1 DNLEGIV
8 AKAGV
13 EIDDEI
19 FSDGNGSLKIVSDA
33 PTVIQLYE
41 TGDLDVENATLIYS
55 AKVKTENVQGQV
67 YLEMWCAFEG
77 KGEYFSRGLDKAI
90 AGKSDWKTLETNF
103 FLNSGENPDNVRLNF
118 VVAGTGTVWIDDI
131 RLVKR

>member
-1 DNLEGIV
+1 MKFLNYILPLVFFFVSCSKISTEGTELKHYPIDNLEGIV

-41 TGDLDVENATLIYS
+41 TGDLDVE
-55 AKVKTENVQGQV
+55 
-67 YLEMWCAFEG
+67 
-77 KGEYFSRGLDKAI
+77 
-90 AGKSDWKTLETNF
+90 
-103 FLNSGENPDNVRLNF
+103 
-118 VVAGTGTVWIDDI
+118 
-131 RLVKR
+131 